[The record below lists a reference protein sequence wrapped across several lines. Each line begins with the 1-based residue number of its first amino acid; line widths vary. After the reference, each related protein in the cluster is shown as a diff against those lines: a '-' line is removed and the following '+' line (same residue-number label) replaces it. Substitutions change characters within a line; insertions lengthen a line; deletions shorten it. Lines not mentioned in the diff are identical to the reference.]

1 MDSSTFNINNFDDPE
16 VWDLICAVDTKG
28 VFQLE
33 SNLGKKWAKESQ
45 PRNIKELAALI
56 SLIRPGTLLAKH
68 KSGKNMTEVY
78 CLRKNGSPDF
88 PVEYDH
94 ESLEPIL
101 KETYGVLVYQE
112 QSMQIAQ
119 KLAGFDLKEADAL
132 RKAIGKKKA
141 DLMEKVKKSFLKGA
155 ADKGIV
161 TNKVA
166 EEIFANIEKSNRYA
180 FNKSHAVAYAINA
193 YWAAYC
199 KHHRRKKFY
208 KVWLDGSK
216 GKPKEDVEKKQLIMD
231 ARRAEIDVYPPRL
244 GHLYSNFTMDENRN
258 VIYYGLNYIK
268 LVGKKECEKL
278 ESLEDVSG
286 YTWMD
291 CLCNIVHKL
300 RINKRSAIA
309 LISVGAFNGKNNREC
324 RQQMLYEFDSWKQL
338 TAREQEAIVEAHNEN
353 GLKNLSEAIE
363 VMTKK
368 IKVKA
373 KRHEIVVDIKESLD
387 NPFYNLD
394 DESSVIAMAEE
405 KYLSCGLTCSKV
417 DSSSLNMAVNM
428 CKDIVN
434 ETIIGKASIGVE
446 IERIK
451 VIKTKKGDE
460 MAFLTVEDSSGSL
473 DSAVVFPETWE
484 KHKNLLIET
493 NTVLLTGEVQRRDRG
508 SLIVNEVKQI

>member
-1 MDSSTFNINNFDDPE
+1 
-16 VWDLICAVDTKG
+16 LICAGDTKG

-68 KSGKNMTEVY
+68 KSGKNMTEIY
-78 CLRKNGSPDF
+78 CLRKSGAADF
-88 PVEYDH
+88 PVQYDH

-119 KLAGFDLKEADAL
+119 KLAGFDLKEADVL

-141 DLMEKVKKSFLKGA
+141 DLMEKVKKSFLEGA
-155 ADKGIV
+155 ENKGIV
-161 TNKVA
+161 TKEIA

-208 KVWLDGSK
+208 QVWLDGSK
-216 GKPKEDVEKKQLIMD
+216 GKPKEDIEKKQLIMD

-244 GHLYSNFTMDENRN
+244 GHLYSNFTIDENRN
-258 VIYYGLNYIK
+258 IIYYGLNYIK
-268 LVGKKECEKL
+268 HVGTKECEKL
-278 ESLEDVSG
+278 ANIGDVSE

-291 CLCNIVHKL
+291 CLCNIIYKL
-300 RINKRSAIA
+300 KINKRSAIA
-309 LISVGAFNGKNNREC
+309 LISVGAFTGKNNREC
-324 RQQMLYEFDSWKQL
+324 RQKMLYEFDSWKQL
-338 TAREQEAIVEAHNEN
+338 TAREQEAIVEAHNEKN
-353 GLKNLSEAIE
+353 GGLKSFSEGIDA
-363 VMTKK
+363 MTKK
-368 IKVKA
+368 IKVTA
-373 KRHEIVVDIKESLD
+373 KRSETVADIKDSID

-394 DESSVIAMAEE
+394 DESSIIAIAEE
-405 KYLSCGLTCSKV
+405 KYLSCSLTCSKV
-417 DSSSLNMAVNM
+417 DGVGLNISVNM
-428 CKDIVN
+428 CKEIVN
-434 ETIIGKASIGVE
+434 ESIIGKASLAVE

-451 VIKTKKGDE
+451 VIKTKKGNE
-460 MAFLTVEDSSGSL
+460 MAFLTIEDTSGSL
-473 DSAVVFPETWE
+473 DSTVVFPDTWE
-484 KHKNLLIET
+484 QYKNLLIES
-493 NTVLLTGEVQRRDRG
+493 NTVLLIGEVQQKDRG
-508 SLIVNEVKQI
+508 SFIVNQVKQI